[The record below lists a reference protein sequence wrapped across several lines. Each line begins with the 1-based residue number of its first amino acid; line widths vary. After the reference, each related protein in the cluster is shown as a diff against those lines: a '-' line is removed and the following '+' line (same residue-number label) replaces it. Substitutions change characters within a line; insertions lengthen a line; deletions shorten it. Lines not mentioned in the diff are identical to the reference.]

1 MLLRAIEFVRRVTP
15 EAIREKETALGVFL
29 RDALTE
35 LPGVHVAVPHLAG
48 GTVLFRAD
56 GVSSED
62 IAARLDAAGSGIC
75 VRPGFH
81 CAALAHR
88 TLGTPEGGAVRA
100 SFGWWLTRAKR
111 MTGVSGRERP
121 VRRIEP
127 LPFSRRAA
135 CGRR

>member
-1 MLLRAIEFVRRVTP
+1 M
-15 EAIREKETALGVFL
+15 
-29 RDALTE
+29 
-35 LPGVHVAVPHLAG
+35 
-48 GTVLFRAD
+48 LFRAD
-56 GVSSED
+56 VVSAED

-100 SFGWWLTRAKR
+100 SFGWFNTRRDAEQLIQSLR
-111 MTGVSGRERP
+111 GGLPGRNGLRGVAGRGRP
-121 VRRIEP
+121 VRRMEP